1 MVALSVG
8 QQNQLEQALARR
20 YRKWIED
27 VREVLGPDALP
38 HFADFAEAG
47 GSDQGD
53 ESVADALADIAA
65 ARADRQ
71 INAMREIEAAKLRLK
86 QGQYG
91 VCGDCGEDIRFERLL
106 AYPAAL
112 RCVGC
117 QQLYEKTHAGENT
130 PSM

>member
-1 MVALSVG
+1 MAFPAE
-8 QQNQLEQALARR
+8 QQKQLELELTARYQQLINEVRQALGQ
-20 YRKWIED
+20 D
-27 VREVLGPDALP
+27 GVQ

-71 INAMREIEAAKLRLK
+71 IKAIREIEAAKLRLK

-91 VCGDCGEDIRFERLL
+91 VCEDCGEDIRFERLL